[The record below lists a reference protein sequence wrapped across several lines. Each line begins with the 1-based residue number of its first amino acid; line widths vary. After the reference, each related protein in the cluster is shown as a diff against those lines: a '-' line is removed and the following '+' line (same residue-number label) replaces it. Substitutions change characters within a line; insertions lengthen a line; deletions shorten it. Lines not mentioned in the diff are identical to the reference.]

1 MIGCGF
7 HGVFRFRVVK
17 PGKITISALLV
28 LALFTFESSESRIP
42 RAPGLADCAA
52 FAQSGMLCADLAHD
66 GEKPLPLRAE
76 EY

>member
-1 MIGCGF
+1 M
-7 HGVFRFRVVK
+7 R
-17 PGKITISALLV
+17 ISRSIQIQSCKAWQNNDFSAAGPK
-28 LALFTFESSESRIP
+28 ALFTSKAARAGFPGASR
-42 RAPGLADCAA
+42 LADCAA